1 MSLECLESQHL
12 CESEIQVRETQHAR
26 TRKPR
31 YMSTYDSIALECLA
45 SVVEEGSFERAAKK
59 QFISQSAVSQRISA
73 LEAQVGQPLVL
84 RSRPIQPTSAG
95 QLLLKH
101 AKLLRLLRSDLGRD
115 LRQLS
120 TSNTASI
127 GHQDHISIA
136 VDADSM
142 ATWMRPALASIKN
155 KDHLLEFF
163 TDDLFQA
170 GNQLHEGKVHGCV
183 TAMEEPPLRCRTEL
197 LGAWEYVAVAAPEFV
212 ARHLTEGLGLRRLQ
226 RLPFV
231 AFNRRDDLPMRF
243 MSEILGLPQLRL
255 NQVFIP
261 NYQGRLDAVLEGWGV
276 GIFPKKLIN
285 AQLEKHLLIDVVPNY
300 AMPVPMYW
308 HCWNF
313 ESEVLDNF
321 SYAIRTTAAQWL
333 LPASKFPMKEH
344 PRVTSSLKDPCVLPI
359 GQI

>member
-1 MSLECLESQHL
+1 MN
-12 CESEIQVRETQHAR
+12 
-26 TRKPR
+26 
-31 YMSTYDSIALECLA
+31 MSTYDSIALECLA

-59 QFISQSAVSQRISA
+59 QFISQSAVSQRISS

-84 RSRPIQPTSAG
+84 RSRPIQPTYAG
-95 QLLLKH
+95 QLLLKYT
-101 AKLLRLLRSDLGRD
+101 KLLRLLRSDLGQD

-120 TSNTASI
+120 TSSTAST

-155 KDHLLEFF
+155 KDHLLELFA
-163 TDDLFQA
+163 DDLFQT

-197 LGAWEYVAVAAPEFV
+197 LGAWEYVAVAAPGFV
-212 ARHLTEGLGLRRLQ
+212 SRHFTEGLELRRLQ

-231 AFNRRDDLPMRF
+231 AFNRRDDLSMRF
-243 MSEILGLPQLRL
+243 MSNTLGLPQVRL

-261 NYQGRLDAVLEGWGV
+261 SYQGRLDAVLEGWGV
-276 GIFPKKLIN
+276 GIFPKKLIS
-285 AQLEKHLLIDVVPNY
+285 AQLEQHLLIDVVPNY
-300 AMPVPMYW
+300 AMSVPMYW

-313 ESEVLDNF
+313 ESEVLDKL
-321 SYAIRTTAAQWL
+321 SYAIRTTAAKWL
-333 LPASKFPMKEH
+333 LPASKLPMAENPRSTSNLKESFFLST
-344 PRVTSSLKDPCVLPI
+344 R
-359 GQI
+359 QI